1 MLTVSESD
9 RNPFLALC
17 DSASQ
22 NNWCWNINCTTCG
35 HGAFR
40 VSFSKLIA
48 GEVHPDYVMF
58 WPNGKNNNNMLQE
71 YKKHPEY
78 RYFHYNY
85 DNQQK
90 LVEIVAGV
98 KIADLKV
105 LCRFPDWL
113 GYIGLVM
120 AHCPSRRAQMT
131 LSSHFIP
138 QFLTLFEKDNEIKG
152 YLENKQLNN
161 EPLTIADLNKI
172 EKHWPFLD
180 RNMQ

>member
-1 MLTVSESD
+1 MLIENNHN

-17 DSASQ
+17 DNASQ
-22 NNWCWNINCTTCG
+22 NDWCWNINCTTCG

-40 VSFSKLIA
+40 VSFNKLMTRD
-48 GEVHPDYVMF
+48 EHPDDASF
-58 WPNGKNNNNMLQE
+58 WPFGKGNSEPLQE
-71 YKKHPEY
+71 FKKHPEY
-78 RYFHYNY
+78 RDYYYTY

-90 LVEIVAGV
+90 LVEIVVGA
-98 KIADLKV
+98 KIADINT

-138 QFLTLFEKDNEIKG
+138 QFLTFFEKDNEIKG

-172 EKHWPFLD
+172 EKHWPFLG
-180 RNMQ
+180 

>member
-40 VSFSKLIA
+40 VSFNKLMT
-48 GEVHPDYVMF
+48 GEEHPDDASF
-58 WPNGKNNNNMLQE
+58 WPFGKGNSEPLQE
-71 YKKHPEY
+71 FKKHPEY
-78 RYFHYNY
+78 RDYYYTY

-90 LVEIVAGV
+90 LVEIVVGA
-98 KIADLKV
+98 KIADIKT

-138 QFLTLFEKDNEIKG
+138 QFLTFFEKDNEIKG

-172 EKHWPFLD
+172 EKHWPFLG
-180 RNMQ
+180 